1 VKPNAKGKAALL
13 IIAALVFL
21 VIGFV
26 GGQLAKAVSTLPGD
40 SGDPVA
46 TQSYVES
53 TVGERLATLTT
64 RIDEL
69 EAELAALKSGTTTN
83 DGNTSNSGDTSNN
96 SGDTTNNSGNS
107 GSSGNSSNSSNSGSS
122 TSTSTLTITGN
133 TVNVRSGPGTNYS
146 VVASVSKGDKVT
158 LLGTEGDWYKVQ
170 VGNVTGYVASYLA
183 E

>member
-107 GSSGNSSNSSNSGSS
+107 GNSSNSGNST

-133 TVNVRSGPGTNYS
+133 TVNVRSGPGTSYS